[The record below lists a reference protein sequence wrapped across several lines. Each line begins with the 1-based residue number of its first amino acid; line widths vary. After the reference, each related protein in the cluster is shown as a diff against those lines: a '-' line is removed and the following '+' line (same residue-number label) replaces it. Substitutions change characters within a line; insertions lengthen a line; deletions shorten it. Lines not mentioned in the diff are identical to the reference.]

1 MVKRIMLPYGSN
13 QSLRRA
19 YHHYLTIVTD
29 AAIVNYPDE
38 TCRWFTRSTLL
49 CDKRIFNNMSFA
61 K

>member
-1 MVKRIMLPYGSN
+1 MLPYGSN
-13 QSLRRA
+13 QTLRRA
-19 YHHYLTIVTD
+19 YHYYLTIVTD

-49 CDKRIFNNMSFA
+49 CDKRIFTNMSFA